1 MNKNLVSIII
11 PAYNLE
17 KHLFKCLNSVI
28 SQTYK
33 NLEIII
39 VNDGSTDKTKDVID
53 DFLKKDSRILAV
65 HQKNQGLS
73 ASRNNGIKISTGDF
87 ISLIDGDDAI
97 APNFIEDLLKHITAS
112 NDIDIAVCGYQTVYP
127 GKTTKHNI
135 PNEILTGPAATIKC
149 LTKQEDYNIIA
160 CNKLYR
166 HQLFDN
172 IKYPPEQIHEDNLTT
187 YKLLAAAKKVIYFS
201 APLYQYYKRKGSI
214 TDRSKLLDQLK
225 IKEQA
230 ANEAKVYF
238 QNQTK
243 LSQAADIALLL
254 SKFAYLDNIIKENLP
269 KNELYDENLKFI
281 QANATHYHKNP
292 LISKK
297 LKFYLRLINT
307 KNAFA
312 YRLFRKI
319 V

>member
-87 ISLIDGDDAI
+87 IALIDGDDTI
-97 APNFIEDLLKHITAS
+97 APNFIEDLLKHINTS
-112 NDIDIAVCGYQTVYP
+112 NDIDIAVCGYQTIYP

-135 PNEILTGPAATIKC
+135 PNEILTGPTATIKC

-243 LSQAADIALLL
+243 LFQAADIAILL
-254 SKFAYLDNIIKENLP
+254 SKFAYLDNVIKGNLP
-269 KNELYDENLKFI
+269 KNDLYSESLKFI
-281 QANATHYHKNP
+281 QVNTNRYQKNP
-292 LISKK
+292 LTSKK
-297 LKFYLRLINT
+297 LKFYIRLINT
-307 KNAFA
+307 KNASA
-312 YRLFRKI
+312 YRLFREI